1 MRYGRLHVI
10 ATAAV
15 ALFALAGCGTS
26 ETGGR
31 TEASEPA
38 DALPTAPQIDA
49 SVREEVGPPPAT
61 EAERRWLEALARY
74 KRGYE
79 RATHRSMTLTQATM
93 ADLGDLYGGC
103 ADMLRD
109 AGDPGRYAPA
119 ARVAER
125 ACRRLSR
132 AERMLTTAAS
142 VADAGG
148 AIEVGTPEEAIHE
161 RAIGGSFEAAGN
173 GGNDLRLALAR
184 ARAIERQIEDD
195 ASIPRRAGGA

>member
-15 ALFALAGCGTS
+15 ALVAFAGCATS
-26 ETGGR
+26 ETDGR
-31 TEASEPA
+31 PDASEPSE
-38 DALPTAPQIDA
+38 ALPTAPQLDA
-49 SVREEVGPPPAT
+49 AVREEVGPPPAT
-61 EAERRWLEALARY
+61 EAERRWLDTLARY

-79 RATHRSMTLTQATM
+79 RATHRSLTLTQATM

-103 ADMLRD
+103 ADMLRE

-119 ARVAER
+119 ARIAER
-125 ACRRLSR
+125 ACRRLAR
-132 AERMLTTAAS
+132 AERMLATAAS

-173 GGNDLRLALAR
+173 GGNDLRLALQR
-184 ARAIERQIEDD
+184 ARGIEREIEGD
-195 ASIPRRAGGA
+195 ASIPRPAGGI